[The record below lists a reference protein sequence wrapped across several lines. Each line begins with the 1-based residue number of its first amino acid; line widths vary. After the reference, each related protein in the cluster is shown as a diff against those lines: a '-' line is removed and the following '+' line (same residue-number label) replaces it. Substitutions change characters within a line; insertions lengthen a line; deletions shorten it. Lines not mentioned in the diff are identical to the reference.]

1 LEPSLLCANRPILTC
16 AAKEEKSQ
24 TSQTVR
30 RAFDQK
36 LIVYQDP
43 AAIQFMA
50 EHGMYLIVGDA
61 NPLEDLR
68 TLADT
73 THLQF
78 VMKDGRV
85 AACHAAND
93 LPSHVL
99 AKHLLLMG

>member
-1 LEPSLLCANRPILTC
+1 MPTALILTC
-16 AAKEEKSQ
+16 AAEEEKSQ

-30 RAFDQK
+30 RGFDQK

-68 TLADT
+68 ILADKP
-73 THLQF
+73 HLQF

-85 AACHAAND
+85 AACYATD
-93 LPSHVL
+93 ISPSHDWRSTCC
-99 AKHLLLMG
+99 